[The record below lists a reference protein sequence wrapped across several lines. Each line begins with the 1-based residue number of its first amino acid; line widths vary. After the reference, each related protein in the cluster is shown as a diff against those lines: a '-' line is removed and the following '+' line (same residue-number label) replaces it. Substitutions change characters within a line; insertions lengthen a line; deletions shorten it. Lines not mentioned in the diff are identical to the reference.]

1 MRLEA
6 GCMAFLIYGA
16 TGAIGGA
23 TARRLFAAG
32 HKLHLVARDADRL
45 GHLARELNA
54 TCTAGD
60 LADGATIGAATEAAM
75 TDAGVIEGLVYAIGT
90 VNLKPLGRLTE
101 ADFRADFEVNAL
113 RAVLAVQAAIP
124 ALRKGDQTSSIVLF
138 STIAVGQGFTAHAS
152 ISMAKGA
159 VEGLTR
165 ALAAELAPKIR
176 VNCIAPSLVRSR
188 LSAGLV
194 DNEALAK
201 AIAGMHPLPRI
212 GEGDDI
218 GPLAAFLAGPDSSW
232 ITGEIFHVDGGRSR
246 VRTKG

>member
-1 MRLEA
+1 
-6 GCMAFLIYGA
+6 MAFLIYGA

-23 TARRLFAAG
+23 TARRLAGAG
-32 HKLHLVARDADRL
+32 HKVHLVGRDADRL
-45 GHLARELNA
+45 ARLAGELGA
-54 TCTAGD
+54 TSTRGD
-60 LADGATIGAATEAAM
+60 LAEESTIARATEAALSASG
-75 TDAGVIEGLVYAIGT
+75 TLEGLVYAVGT
-90 VNLKPLGRLTE
+90 VNLKPLSRLTE
-101 ADFRADFEVNAL
+101 ADFRNDFEVNAL
-113 RAVLAVQAAIP
+113 WAVRAVQAAIP
-124 ALRKGDQTSSIVLF
+124 ALRKGDQMSSIVLF

-165 ALAAELAPKIR
+165 ALAAELAPKVR

-201 AIAGMHPLPRI
+201 AIAGMHPLPRL
-212 GEGDDI
+212 GEADDV